1 MAKLLHMKMIAVFA
15 TGICLIILCGYT
27 TTYTG
32 KTDTYYF
39 TNDIRLA
46 NYIVLEKNG
55 DSAKGTYYGVE
66 INRDTALVYLE
77 AAITGKI
84 DSSHVSF
91 TLDNFR
97 FSYKPMYKNPGNKA
111 YITDENKF
119 PLVCMFHPSF
129 FGEFITGDMLNLN
142 RTYDIYDNRADDM
155 LFFKISE

>member
-1 MAKLLHMKMIAVFA
+1 MKPIAVFA
-15 TGICLIILCGYT
+15 TGICLLILCGYKPADP
-27 TTYTG
+27 G

-39 TNDIRLA
+39 TNDIGLA

-66 INRDTALVYLE
+66 INRDTAMVYFE
-77 AAITGKI
+77 AGIAGKI

-97 FSYKPMYKNPGNKA
+97 FSYKPLYKNPGNKS
-111 YITDENKF
+111 YITNENKF
-119 PLVCMFHPSF
+119 PLVYVFHPSF
-129 FGEFITGDMLNLN
+129 FGKFIMGDMLHLN